1 MSLGGPDDN
10 PELKAMIKE
19 AIDKQIAVV
28 VAAGNEG
35 DSKED
40 RRVFVSGAYKEV
52 IEVPAADLT
61 GKIANFSY
69 NNTEVDMI
77 APGVCV

>member
-1 MSLGGPDDN
+1 MCAVSIVILQLERSERGACPVISMSLGGPDDN

-40 RRVFVSGAYKEV
+40 RRVFVSWC
-52 IEVPAADLT
+52 IQ
-61 GKIANFSY
+61 
-69 NNTEVDMI
+69 
-77 APGVCV
+77 

>member
-40 RRVFVSGAYKEV
+40 RRVFVSWC
-52 IEVPAADLT
+52 IQ
-61 GKIANFSY
+61 
-69 NNTEVDMI
+69 
-77 APGVCV
+77 